1 MVVYWVLVQHGFGM
15 KVDVVQEL
23 LLEMELK
30 LLLTQLLKLL
40 ILQEL
45 KELAIQPT
53 ALVLP

>member
-15 KVDVVQEL
+15 KVDVVHEL
-23 LLEMELK
+23 LLAMELK